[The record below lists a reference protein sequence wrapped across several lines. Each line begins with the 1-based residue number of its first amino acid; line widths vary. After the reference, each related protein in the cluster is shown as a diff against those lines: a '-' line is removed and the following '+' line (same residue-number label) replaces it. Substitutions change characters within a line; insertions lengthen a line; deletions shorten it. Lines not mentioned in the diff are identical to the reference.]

1 MKEPNEKYKDTVFR
15 LLYSNPTRALS
26 LYNSING
33 TDYDDPSM
41 LEYNTI
47 ENAIFMNMKND
58 LSFTIASQ
66 LNLYE
71 HQSTSYVNIPL
82 RDMLYISDILQK
94 MIWKKSLYSSK
105 RVKIPTPN
113 FIVFYN
119 GIEQRPEEEEIYL
132 SDSYA
137 VPVEHPALELKV
149 RVLNIN
155 PGMNEEI
162 KDKCPSLRDY
172 MLYVERVRKYAETM
186 ELGKAVEMAVNE
198 CIADGIMPEFL
209 TDQKALV
216 TKLSIYE
223 YDEEREMKLI
233 RRDERE
239 IGVEIGVELGSQKIN
254 ELYSRLKNEERTE
267 DLMRAIDDSEFRN
280 SLLEAY
286 SLA

>member
-1 MKEPNEKYKDTVFR
+1 
-15 LLYSNPTRALS
+15 
-26 LYNSING
+26 
-33 TDYDDPSM
+33 
-41 LEYNTI
+41 
-47 ENAIFMNMKND
+47 
-58 LSFTIASQ
+58 
-66 LNLYE
+66 
-71 HQSTSYVNIPL
+71 
-82 RDMLYISDILQK
+82 

-119 GIEQRPEEEEIYL
+119 GIEKRPEVEVICL

-137 VPVEHPALELKV
+137 VPMEQPALELKV
-149 RVLNIN
+149 KVLNIN
-155 PGMNEEI
+155 PGMNEDI
-162 KDKCPSLRDY
+162 KDKYPSLRDY

-233 RRDERE
+233 RKDERE
-239 IGVEIGVELGSQKIN
+239 LGVEIGVELGSQKIN
-254 ELYSRLKNEERTE
+254 ELYSRLKNEKRTE
-267 DLMRAIDDSEFRN
+267 DLMRAIDDRDFRN
-280 SLLEAY
+280 LLLESY
-286 SLA
+286 NLV

>member
-1 MKEPNEKYKDTVFR
+1 M
-15 LLYSNPTRALS
+15 
-26 LYNSING
+26 
-33 TDYDDPSM
+33 
-41 LEYNTI
+41 
-47 ENAIFMNMKND
+47 
-58 LSFTIASQ
+58 
-66 LNLYE
+66 
-71 HQSTSYVNIPL
+71 
-82 RDMLYISDILQK
+82 YISDILQK

-119 GIEQRPEEEEIYL
+119 GIEQRPEEEEISL

-155 PGMNEEI
+155 QGMNEEI

-239 IGVEIGVELGSQKIN
+239 IGIELGSQKIN

>member
-1 MKEPNEKYKDTVFR
+1 MKEP
-15 LLYSNPTRALS
+15 
-26 LYNSING
+26 
-33 TDYDDPSM
+33 
-41 LEYNTI
+41 
-47 ENAIFMNMKND
+47 
-58 LSFTIASQ
+58 
-66 LNLYE
+66 
-71 HQSTSYVNIPL
+71 
-82 RDMLYISDILQK
+82 
-94 MIWKKSLYSSK
+94 
-105 RVKIPTPN
+105 
-113 FIVFYN
+113 
-119 GIEQRPEEEEIYL
+119 
-132 SDSYA
+132 
-137 VPVEHPALELKV
+137 
-149 RVLNIN
+149 
-155 PGMNEEI
+155 
-162 KDKCPSLRDY
+162 
-172 MLYVERVRKYAETM
+172 RVRKYAETM

-286 SLA
+286 SLV

>member
-15 LLYSNPTRALS
+15 LLYSDPTRALS

-41 LEYNTI
+41 LEFNTI

-71 HQSTSYVNIPL
+71 HQSSSYVNIPL
-82 RDMLYISDILQK
+82 RDLLYISDILQK

-119 GIEQRPEEEEIYL
+119 GIEKRSEVEIVCL

-137 VPVEHPALELKV
+137 VPMEHPALELKV
-149 RVLNIN
+149 KVLNIN
-155 PGMNEEI
+155 PGMNEDI

-233 RRDERE
+233 RKDERE
-239 IGVEIGVELGSQKIN
+239 IGIELGSQKIN
-254 ELYSRLKNEERTE
+254 QLYSRLKHEKRTE
-267 DLMRAIDDSEFRN
+267 DLMRAIDDSDFRN
-280 SLLEAY
+280 SLLETY